1 MEKTKKTI
9 PPMVWEFVKIFEQ
22 MGNKINLVDENGN
35 IIKREDEDGKNKD
48 C

>member
-1 MEKTKKTI
+1 MKKTKKPI
-9 PPMVWEFVKIFEQ
+9 PPLVWEFVKIFEQ

-35 IIKREDEDGKNKD
+35 IIKREDEDGKNKG

>member
-1 MEKTKKTI
+1 METPKKPI
-9 PPMVWEFVKIFEQ
+9 PPLVWEFVKIFEQ
-22 MGNKINLVDENGN
+22 MGNKINLVDEKGN

>member
-1 MEKTKKTI
+1 MI
-9 PPMVWEFVKIFEQ
+9 WEFVKFFEQ
-22 MGNKINLVDENGN
+22 LMGKKINIVDENGN